1 MEIEYNSLINN
12 KTWNI
17 VDRPAAKNV
26 IGCRWV
32 FVIKRKPDG
41 SIDKYKARLV
51 AQGCSQKYNIDYR
64 ETYAPVVRHS
74 TIRIVLALAVQ
85 HKLLVWHIDIVAA
98 YLNGD
103 LEDEVYMLQPPSFEN
118 ANHPTKVCK
127 LSKALYGL
135 RQAGREWNKK
145 VTAILLQM
153 KFERCQTDN
162 SVYFRKNNDCI
173 TIIAL
178 YVDDMLLASSSEKDK
193 VLVIS
198 QLNQEIE
205 ADDRGAISFYLG
217 MEIEREGPR
226 GPIHIHQR
234 EYTLN
239 LLSSWKMQNCKP
251 ASTPWPSGTILTK
264 CDGKHCELK
273 CNEYQSLI
281 GSLMYLAV
289 ISRPDIAHAVSR
301 LSQFNAH
308 PHAEHFQVPKHL
320 VR

>member
-1 MEIEYNSLINN
+1 
-12 KTWNI
+12 
-17 VDRPAAKNV
+17 
-26 IGCRWV
+26 
-32 FVIKRKPDG
+32 
-41 SIDKYKARLV
+41 
-51 AQGCSQKYNIDYR
+51 
-64 ETYAPVVRHS
+64 
-74 TIRIVLALAVQ
+74 
-85 HKLLVWHIDIVAA
+85 
-98 YLNGD
+98 
-103 LEDEVYMLQPPSFEN
+103 
-118 ANHPTKVCK
+118 
-127 LSKALYGL
+127 
-135 RQAGREWNKK
+135 
-145 VTAILLQM
+145 M

-273 CNEYQSLI
+273 FNEYQSLI

-301 LSQFNAH
+301 LSQFNSH
-308 PHAEHFQVPKHL
+308 PHAEHF
-320 VR
+320 